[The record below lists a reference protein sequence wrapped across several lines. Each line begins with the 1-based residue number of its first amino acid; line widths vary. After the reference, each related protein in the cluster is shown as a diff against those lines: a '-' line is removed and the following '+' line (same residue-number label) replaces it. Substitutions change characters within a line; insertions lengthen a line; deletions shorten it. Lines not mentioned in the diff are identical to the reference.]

1 MKNVLKKG
9 IAFTLALT
17 LSVSSANVSL
27 FITKAD
33 QQAEEKSNVENSN
46 FTVNSETVK
55 PKVVEEVMSDRTTDS
70 TTFLLSNGMKQTTY
84 YSDDIY
90 FENEKGKL
98 AEYDNEFVKLDKN
111 DKKQVVNSVEVSGS
125 EKEEYSYVN
134 NEGDSKQFLPNKLSE
149 KTPVVMT
156 KENYVVSFAPTD
168 VKGEGEEGTEENAL
182 SAKTKKISLDSKT
195 VTNVYDGSREE
206 KKIVANYEGKNE
218 STELSYES
226 LEHGLKETITLNNK
240 PESNIISF
248 NFTLQDSYTKV
259 DEVGG
264 GITIYSDD
272 DDIVGGIE
280 APFMNDAT
288 KNNYSE
294 ELHYELA
301 EVSEKES
308 NVHKYILKLVVDENY
323 LENASYPVVIDPT
336 VTWNGTGD
344 LPEAYV
350 LKSAASTNYFSSG
363 VKTFSVGKGSQGV
376 FRTYFRAMKLANTVK
391 NKYIDSATLT
401 VYENGD
407 SVSGSTIY
415 VKPVANSF
423 KCGTVNWNN
432 QPGGTSATLASFKS
446 KGKKNAKHE
455 INLKTW
461 AQNVSKG
468 SGGGNKCYGL
478 LFKASSESASSYV
491 RFYGA
496 RAASYVPKLK
506 VVYYDAPATATSVK
520 AVSASN
526 TARTFIA
533 GGELLNVSW
542 SGVSAHA
549 LSYVQYRIENSS
561 GTDVV
566 GYSESTHIGTTAS
579 GSKNINISS
588 LTDGTYKIYVRG
600 ADKAGIKGTGKGA
613 TFVVDK
619 TKPVF
624 SSAIISSSSANNYK
638 SEAPSVSWKVTEK
651 NLSAIQ
657 FSVNG
662 SAYKYLSN
670 QNSGSEEIDSLV
682 SGSANAIK
690 IRAVDKAGNISDVK
704 SFTYYYDEDEP
715 VISASISPNTNSEK
729 MDNSGKNPIL
739 KYTISDKTLKSY
751 EIELNDEKINTSGSS
766 GEVEL
771 KNVEEGENDIY
782 ITSID
787 KAGNDSEQELSYYKD
802 TVAPEKGTVRITPK
816 TGFFN
821 SSNQIPIVKWDGI
834 TDDNLSC
841 VQVKIDDGEYKELGK
856 TSKGEGQLQSADF
869 KKNGKYKITI
879 RGIDKA
885 GNVSEEISSNY
896 YYDAADY
903 ALEDYTPINVY
914 ATEQIGGNTILRFAT
929 KNEKYRDDVK
939 YQVYRSTTP
948 NVVISEKTFVKSYSS
963 KGSIRISGD
972 ENVTYYYKLRTVKK
986 TGTETLYSDYSDEIS
1001 STTIGMD
1008 IAERRLGENTLNEY
1022 MSLETS
1028 NGSGQVELSK
1038 GNFVYSQDD
1047 ISLPAPQL
1055 PINISRTYNSKST
1068 EITSMGYGW
1077 RQAYD
1082 MYVSEVGDKI
1092 YYVDD
1097 SNALYTFE
1105 KKDDKYICK
1114 ENIDLSLEIDDDIL
1128 SRKIEKDGKVIKE
1141 LELDVYYKI
1150 MDKDE
1155 NIYRFDEFGR
1165 LILIEESNGT
1175 FVNIEYN
1182 NKNGR
1187 IDSVNTSKG
1196 QVVKYSYNDNGLIS
1210 KIVAAP
1216 NSDKSYSYEY
1226 QYENSKLSKATFV
1239 GTNGNKID
1247 YKYGYDNNNKLSEI
1261 TDAMGKKYYIN
1272 YNAERISKFIYP
1284 NGEYNEFSFDNDS
1297 KQSQTMSKLIKV
1309 SNGKKVY
1316 SEEYHF
1322 TTDGRITYNKDALG
1336 NVSAYTYDNNN
1347 KTLVTK
1353 STDSESYYTL
1363 EGDTVVLKSVENSEN
1378 TKYDTHGNIVKS
1390 VDEAGNVT
1398 EYTYDYSDN
1407 LSEAV
1412 RNQPKTVKTTDYSGK
1427 VIENCLN
1434 EYDKFGN
1441 VIKET
1446 DYIKNIVTIYTYGDD
1461 GEVSSVR
1468 ELLGENV
1475 KDKDFQNTAIS
1486 SSVENT
1492 EYNDDGDETEEES
1505 QEGTVEEKTV
1515 NIYDDLGN
1523 VVLDITSNSEIND
1536 DIVSKL
1542 SKDSSVNN
1550 IKDCIKGTK
1559 LVVNKYYYD
1568 EFLRTT
1574 KTTEV
1579 SRKGVRT
1586 TENKYDNNGSV
1597 IESKD
1602 EKGRITKTTL
1612 DSMNRVTK
1620 TELIVGNDTREDNV
1634 SYSYGSINRNNGIKL
1649 ELLENLSVVTTTNK
1663 KGEIVG
1669 KTYTDAYGR
1678 TVREMSSGLFADYS
1692 YDNSGKL
1699 FTTYVS
1705 GVNETNMDLVAD
1717 GELEVSTYDSKGR
1730 LTATI
1735 NNPKIEGN
1743 IIKVG
1748 DDSIVTKNKYD
1759 NAGNQISSTDAMGN
1773 LTEYEYDNQGRISK
1787 VIENGE
1793 VKGTYKYDEFNK
1805 DSSGKYKS
1813 IEELVTYANGAVSK
1827 TITNGS
1833 DQIMS
1838 VEDESSDGNIKTE
1851 YEYDKDGELIKEIYA
1866 DGSYKKYEYDIDG
1879 NQIKESSYLANG
1891 NLTNETES
1899 TYDDEGQLIR
1909 NIDKNANTPYR
1920 YTYYEYDDYGRNIS
1934 VAEVN
1939 GSSTPSADEIEKS
1952 KLKYVYNVDDVIEKV
1967 YYPNNKSDKLKGIKF
1982 NYNKDKWI
1990 VSIEGLFSGDEAC
2003 KIREYIYQNDGKI
2016 KTIKDYNN
2024 FMDKSSNYIQR
2035 EYEYD
2040 IFDRVI
2046 SMKYFSNLAVD
2057 NILEMYN
2064 YKYDK
2069 NSHVVYKKEVFNY
2082 SNNKKDE
2089 ETTYEYN
2096 NLNQLKKSEKKDNLT
2111 YKTTLST
2118 YEYDKLG
2125 NRTYEGVT
2133 TKYTAANTDEKLE
2146 GNFHYNSYN
2155 KLNQLISSYE
2165 VESSQGTATKTYHK
2179 TYKYDKKGNKIAEVD
2194 EKRGENSTFT
2204 YNVDNQL
2211 IDVSIKKNGKDKYR
2225 QHNEYNGSGQR
2236 IKKIDTTV
2244 SDTEEKTET
2253 INYYYEGSLLLY
2265 TTNEKGEKTSQNIV
2279 GDASNVFAT
2288 IRYTDGQSE
2297 YFYSKDIQGSTT
2309 NIIDKK
2315 GECRNSYN
2323 YTDFGETTERISA
2336 SIKNEVCYTGGV
2348 YDETTGLYYLNTRY
2362 YSPEDGVFL
2371 SQDTYRGEENDAA
2384 SWNLYGYCEGD
2395 PINYTDPTGMWG
2407 EEIHKAL
2414 TKSAYN
2420 KVLGKSLSKKERK
2433 RLKNIGLKR
2442 LQKNCTFPDKQ
2453 RGTNPRYKDGSYHG
2467 HGNYDKVM
2475 SRALSGANKIYKNKN
2490 YEGCSRQLG
2499 IALHTIQDFYAHNV
2513 KLDGEVVTS
2522 RKVADGVVKVSGD
2535 GKFTLGKHPKYI
2547 TDKFIEKYEKKR
2559 GSIAAEVTKKEKKG
2573 KKLGIHSMTADNPL
2587 AYFKKGKWV
2596 FVKSRWR
2603 NPRYKKARTACVKY
2617 LMHFVKNENRK
2628 SYKLKY

>member
-986 TGTETLYSDYSDEIS
+986 TGTETLYSDYSD
-1001 STTIGMD
+1001 
-1008 IAERRLGENTLNEY
+1008 
-1022 MSLETS
+1022 
-1028 NGSGQVELSK
+1028 
-1038 GNFVYSQDD
+1038 
-1047 ISLPAPQL
+1047 
-1055 PINISRTYNSKST
+1055 
-1068 EITSMGYGW
+1068 
-1077 RQAYD
+1077 
-1082 MYVSEVGDKI
+1082 
-1092 YYVDD
+1092 
-1097 SNALYTFE
+1097 
-1105 KKDDKYICK
+1105 
-1114 ENIDLSLEIDDDIL
+1114 
-1128 SRKIEKDGKVIKE
+1128 
-1141 LELDVYYKI
+1141 
-1150 MDKDE
+1150 
-1155 NIYRFDEFGR
+1155 
-1165 LILIEESNGT
+1165 
-1175 FVNIEYN
+1175 
-1182 NKNGR
+1182 
-1187 IDSVNTSKG
+1187 
-1196 QVVKYSYNDNGLIS
+1196 
-1210 KIVAAP
+1210 
-1216 NSDKSYSYEY
+1216 
-1226 QYENSKLSKATFV
+1226 
-1239 GTNGNKID
+1239 
-1247 YKYGYDNNNKLSEI
+1247 
-1261 TDAMGKKYYIN
+1261 
-1272 YNAERISKFIYP
+1272 
-1284 NGEYNEFSFDNDS
+1284 
-1297 KQSQTMSKLIKV
+1297 
-1309 SNGKKVY
+1309 
-1316 SEEYHF
+1316 
-1322 TTDGRITYNKDALG
+1322 
-1336 NVSAYTYDNNN
+1336 
-1347 KTLVTK
+1347 
-1353 STDSESYYTL
+1353 
-1363 EGDTVVLKSVENSEN
+1363 
-1378 TKYDTHGNIVKS
+1378 
-1390 VDEAGNVT
+1390 
-1398 EYTYDYSDN
+1398 
-1407 LSEAV
+1407 
-1412 RNQPKTVKTTDYSGK
+1412 
-1427 VIENCLN
+1427 
-1434 EYDKFGN
+1434 
-1441 VIKET
+1441 
-1446 DYIKNIVTIYTYGDD
+1446 
-1461 GEVSSVR
+1461 
-1468 ELLGENV
+1468 
-1475 KDKDFQNTAIS
+1475 
-1486 SSVENT
+1486 
-1492 EYNDDGDETEEES
+1492 
-1505 QEGTVEEKTV
+1505 
-1515 NIYDDLGN
+1515 
-1523 VVLDITSNSEIND
+1523 
-1536 DIVSKL
+1536 
-1542 SKDSSVNN
+1542 
-1550 IKDCIKGTK
+1550 
-1559 LVVNKYYYD
+1559 
-1568 EFLRTT
+1568 
-1574 KTTEV
+1574 
-1579 SRKGVRT
+1579 
-1586 TENKYDNNGSV
+1586 
-1597 IESKD
+1597 
-1602 EKGRITKTTL
+1602 
-1612 DSMNRVTK
+1612 
-1620 TELIVGNDTREDNV
+1620 
-1634 SYSYGSINRNNGIKL
+1634 
-1649 ELLENLSVVTTTNK
+1649 
-1663 KGEIVG
+1663 
-1669 KTYTDAYGR
+1669 
-1678 TVREMSSGLFADYS
+1678 
-1692 YDNSGKL
+1692 
-1699 FTTYVS
+1699 
-1705 GVNETNMDLVAD
+1705 
-1717 GELEVSTYDSKGR
+1717 
-1730 LTATI
+1730 
-1735 NNPKIEGN
+1735 
-1743 IIKVG
+1743 
-1748 DDSIVTKNKYD
+1748 
-1759 NAGNQISSTDAMGN
+1759 
-1773 LTEYEYDNQGRISK
+1773 
-1787 VIENGE
+1787 
-1793 VKGTYKYDEFNK
+1793 
-1805 DSSGKYKS
+1805 
-1813 IEELVTYANGAVSK
+1813 
-1827 TITNGS
+1827 
-1833 DQIMS
+1833 
-1838 VEDESSDGNIKTE
+1838 
-1851 YEYDKDGELIKEIYA
+1851 
-1866 DGSYKKYEYDIDG
+1866 
-1879 NQIKESSYLANG
+1879 
-1891 NLTNETES
+1891 
-1899 TYDDEGQLIR
+1899 
-1909 NIDKNANTPYR
+1909 
-1920 YTYYEYDDYGRNIS
+1920 
-1934 VAEVN
+1934 
-1939 GSSTPSADEIEKS
+1939 
-1952 KLKYVYNVDDVIEKV
+1952 
-1967 YYPNNKSDKLKGIKF
+1967 
-1982 NYNKDKWI
+1982 
-1990 VSIEGLFSGDEAC
+1990 
-2003 KIREYIYQNDGKI
+2003 
-2016 KTIKDYNN
+2016 
-2024 FMDKSSNYIQR
+2024 
-2035 EYEYD
+2035 
-2040 IFDRVI
+2040 
-2046 SMKYFSNLAVD
+2046 
-2057 NILEMYN
+2057 
-2064 YKYDK
+2064 
-2069 NSHVVYKKEVFNY
+2069 
-2082 SNNKKDE
+2082 
-2089 ETTYEYN
+2089 
-2096 NLNQLKKSEKKDNLT
+2096 
-2111 YKTTLST
+2111 
-2118 YEYDKLG
+2118 
-2125 NRTYEGVT
+2125 
-2133 TKYTAANTDEKLE
+2133 
-2146 GNFHYNSYN
+2146 
-2155 KLNQLISSYE
+2155 
-2165 VESSQGTATKTYHK
+2165 
-2179 TYKYDKKGNKIAEVD
+2179 
-2194 EKRGENSTFT
+2194 
-2204 YNVDNQL
+2204 
-2211 IDVSIKKNGKDKYR
+2211 
-2225 QHNEYNGSGQR
+2225 
-2236 IKKIDTTV
+2236 
-2244 SDTEEKTET
+2244 
-2253 INYYYEGSLLLY
+2253 
-2265 TTNEKGEKTSQNIV
+2265 
-2279 GDASNVFAT
+2279 
-2288 IRYTDGQSE
+2288 
-2297 YFYSKDIQGSTT
+2297 
-2309 NIIDKK
+2309 
-2315 GECRNSYN
+2315 
-2323 YTDFGETTERISA
+2323 
-2336 SIKNEVCYTGGV
+2336 
-2348 YDETTGLYYLNTRY
+2348 
-2362 YSPEDGVFL
+2362 
-2371 SQDTYRGEENDAA
+2371 
-2384 SWNLYGYCEGD
+2384 
-2395 PINYTDPTGMWG
+2395 
-2407 EEIHKAL
+2407 
-2414 TKSAYN
+2414 
-2420 KVLGKSLSKKERK
+2420 
-2433 RLKNIGLKR
+2433 
-2442 LQKNCTFPDKQ
+2442 
-2453 RGTNPRYKDGSYHG
+2453 
-2467 HGNYDKVM
+2467 
-2475 SRALSGANKIYKNKN
+2475 
-2490 YEGCSRQLG
+2490 
-2499 IALHTIQDFYAHNV
+2499 
-2513 KLDGEVVTS
+2513 
-2522 RKVADGVVKVSGD
+2522 
-2535 GKFTLGKHPKYI
+2535 
-2547 TDKFIEKYEKKR
+2547 
-2559 GSIAAEVTKKEKKG
+2559 
-2573 KKLGIHSMTADNPL
+2573 
-2587 AYFKKGKWV
+2587 
-2596 FVKSRWR
+2596 
-2603 NPRYKKARTACVKY
+2603 
-2617 LMHFVKNENRK
+2617 
-2628 SYKLKY
+2628 

>member
-248 NFTLQDSYTKV
+248 NFTLQDSYAKV
-259 DEVGG
+259 DEIGG

-929 KNEKYRDDVK
+929 KNGKYRDDVK

-1092 YYVDD
+1092 YYVDGT
-1097 SNALYTFE
+1097 NAVYTFD
-1105 KKDDKYICK
+1105 KKADKYVCN
-1114 ENIDLSLEIDDDIL
+1114 ENEELSLEIDDDKL
-1128 SRKIEKDGKVIKE
+1128 NRKIEKDKTVLKE
-1141 LELDVYYKI
+1141 LEVDVYYKI
-1150 MDKDE
+1150 KAKDGKD
-1155 NIYRFDEFGR
+1155 YRFDDSGR
-1165 LILIEESNGT
+1165 LALVEESNGT
-1175 FVNIEYN
+1175 FVYVDYN
-1182 NKNGR
+1182 NKNGK
-1187 IDSVNTSKG
+1187 IESVSTSKG
-1196 QVVKYSYNDNGLIS
+1196 QVAKYSYNEKGLIS
-1210 KIVAAP
+1210 KIMVAP
-1216 NSDKSYSYEY
+1216 DNDKPYSYEY
-1226 QYENSKLSKATFV
+1226 QYDNSRLSKVTFV
-1239 GTNGNKID
+1239 GINGGKID
-1247 YKYGYDNNNKLSEI
+1247 YKYSYNNDKRLSNVI
-1261 TDAMGKKYYIN
+1261 DAMGNKYSIEYIGE
-1272 YNAERISKFIYP
+1272 YVSSFKYP
-1284 NGEYNEFSFDNDS
+1284 NGEYTTFSFTKNQQ
-1297 KQSQTMSKLIKV
+1297 QSQLVTEIK
-1309 SNGKKVY
+1309 GY
-1316 SEEYHF
+1316 SQGVDVKSEQYKF
-1322 TTDGRITYNKDALG
+1322 TIDGRIIYKKDSLG
-1336 NVSAYTYDNNN
+1336 NVSSYSYDRNIKSLLIDTSN
-1347 KTLVTK
+1347 K
-1353 STDSESYYTL
+1353 ESYYTL
-1363 EGDTVVLKSVENSEN
+1363 DNNIVVQKQICNKDKIE
-1378 TKYDTHGNIVKS
+1378 YDSNGNIIKS
-1390 VDEAGNVT
+1390 IDEDGTIT
-1398 EYTYDYSDN
+1398 ENTYDYSSNNAD
-1407 LSEAV
+1407 V
-1412 RNQPKTVKTTDYSGK
+1412 VKNQPVRTKVTDPNGNITDNIIFKYDKLGNIIEEKDYVKNIKTV
-1427 VIENCLN
+1427 
-1434 EYDKFGN
+1434 
-1441 VIKET
+1441 
-1446 DYIKNIVTIYTYGDD
+1446 YTYGDD
-1461 GEVSSVR
+1461 GEISCNQ
-1468 ELLGENV
+1468 EYIGKNL
-1475 KDKDFQNTAIS
+1475 KDNNFEDTAILS
-1486 SSVENT
+1486 SNENT
-1492 EYNDDGDETEEES
+1492 EYNENGDEINEES
-1505 QEGTVEEKTV
+1505 SEGTVEEKNV
-1515 NIYDDLGN
+1515 NIYDNYGN
-1523 VVLDITSNSEIND
+1523 VVVEISSTEEISED
-1536 DIVSKL
+1536 L
-1542 SKDSSVNN
+1542 VNN
-1550 IKDCIKGTK
+1550 LKADNSIDNIKFLVKGTN
-1559 LVVNKYYYD
+1559 LVVIKYFYD
-1568 EFLRTT
+1568 EFFRTERT
-1574 KTTEV
+1574 IEV
-1579 SRKGVRT
+1579 SKKGVKT
-1586 TENKYDNNGSV
+1586 TENKYNKNCSV
-1597 IESKD
+1597 IESVD
-1602 EKGRITKTTL
+1602 EK
-1612 DSMNRVTK
+1612 NRVTK
-1620 TELIVGNDTREDNV
+1620 TTYDSMNRTTKTELVVAGDSKITNT
-1634 SYSYGSINRNNGIKL
+1634 SYSYGSINRNNGKTL
-1649 ELLENLSVVTTTNK
+1649 ETLENLNIVTVTNDR
-1663 KGEIVG
+1663 GEIIG
-1669 KTYTDAYGR
+1669 KTYMDAYGR
-1678 TVREMSSGLFADYS
+1678 TVREMSNGIFTDYT
-1692 YDNSGKL
+1692 YDSNGKV

-1705 GVNETNMDLVAD
+1705 GVSESNPDMVQD
-1717 GELEVSTYDSKGR
+1717 GKLYVSTYDKNGN

-1735 NNPKIEGN
+1735 INPEIDSSQ
-1743 IIKVG
+1743 IKVG
-1748 DDSIVTKNKYD
+1748 DNSIVTRNEYD
-1759 NAGNQISSTDAMGN
+1759 DGGNLLKSTDAMGN
-1773 LTEYEYDNQGRISK
+1773 ITSYEYDSQGRISK
-1787 VIENGE
+1787 VLENGDA
-1793 VKGTYKYDEFNK
+1793 KGIYNYDKFDKVDGKYD
-1805 DSSGKYKS
+1805 S
-1813 IEELVTYANGAVSK
+1813 IEESITYANGAKFV
-1827 TITNGS
+1827 TTTNGS
-1833 DQIMS
+1833 DQALSIS
-1838 VEDESSDGNIKTE
+1838 DETCDGNLKTS
-1851 YEYDKDGELIKEIYA
+1851 YEYDKDGEKVKEIYN
-1866 DGSYKKYEYDIDG
+1866 DGSYVKFKYDIDG
-1879 NQIKESSYLANG
+1879 NQIKKLNYTLK
-1891 NLTNETES
+1891 NELVGVTE
-1899 TYDDEGQLIR
+1899 YVYNDENQLIEAV
-1909 NIDKNANTPYR
+1909 DKHGETPYR
-1920 YTYYEYDDYGRNIS
+1920 YTFYEYDKYGRNIS
-1934 VAEVN
+1934 VAEIN
-1939 GSSTPSADEIEKS
+1939 AKNKPSSGTIEKA
-1952 KLKYVYNVDDVIEKV
+1952 KLKYVYNIDDNIEKV
-1967 YYPNNKSDKLKGIKF
+1967 YYPNNSSDKLKGIRF

-1990 VSIEGLFSGDEAC
+1990 VSIDALFSSDETA
-2003 KIREYIYQNDGKI
+2003 KIREYSYFNDGKV
-2016 KTIKDYNN
+2016 KLIKDYKN
-2024 FMDKSSNYIQR
+2024 FLNKKTDYIARNYT
-2035 EYEYD
+2035 YD
-2040 IFDRVI
+2040 VFDRVV
-2046 SMKYFSNLAVD
+2046 SMKYSNSNDLG
-2057 NILEMYN
+2057 NILECYS
-2064 YKYDK
+2064 YRYDK
-2069 NSHVVYKKEVFNY
+2069 NSNITSKREVFNY
-2082 SNNKKDE
+2082 ANNTKDE
-2089 ETTYEYN
+2089 STTYTYN
-2096 NLNQLKKSEKKDNLT
+2096 SFNQLVKSEKKDNLNF
-2111 YKTTLST
+2111 KTTTSV
-2118 YEYDKLG
+2118 YNYDNVG
-2125 NRTYEGVT
+2125 NRIYDAETVR
-2133 TKYTAANTDEKLE
+2133 YTVADESEILE
-2146 GNFHYNSYN
+2146 GTFHYNSYN
-2155 KLNQLISSYE
+2155 KLNQLTHSSE
-2165 VESSQGTATKTYHK
+2165 VCARTVNENLSSKTYVS
-2179 TYKYDKKGNKIAEVD
+2179 TYKYDKRGNKKEEVNG
-2194 EKRGENSTFT
+2194 KTGNTTVYT
-2204 YNVDNQL
+2204 YDTENQL
-2211 IDVSIKKNGKDKYR
+2211 IDVKENEKLI
-2225 QHNEYNGSGQR
+2225 QHNEYNGAGQR
-2236 IKKIDTTV
+2236 IKKVERIS
-2244 SDTEEKTET
+2244 SDSGEKMET
-2253 INYYYEGSLLLY
+2253 INYFYEGSLLLY
-2265 TTNEKGEKTSQNIV
+2265 TTNENGEKISQNIV
-2279 GDASNVFAT
+2279 GNASNTFAT
-2288 IRYTDGQSE
+2288 IRYDRGQNE
-2297 YFYSKDIQGSTT
+2297 YFYSKDVQGSTT
-2309 NIIDKK
+2309 NICNRN
-2315 GECRNSYN
+2315 GECVGSYE
-2323 YTDFGETTERISA
+2323 YTDFGETSERFDSVVD
-2336 SIKNEVCYTGGV
+2336 NEICYTGGV
-2348 YDETTGLYYLNTRY
+2348 YDRITELYYLNARY
-2362 YSPEDGVFL
+2362 YDPEDGVFM
-2371 SQDTYRGEENDAA
+2371 SQDTYRGTGADAG
-2384 SWNLYGYCEGD
+2384 SQNLYRYCESN
-2395 PINYTDPTGMWG
+2395 PINYIDPSG
-2407 EEIHKAL
+2407 H
-2414 TKSAYN
+2414 SA
-2420 KVLGKSLSKKERK
+2420 
-2433 RLKNIGLKR
+2433 
-2442 LQKNCTFPDKQ
+2442 
-2453 RGTNPRYKDGSYHG
+2453 
-2467 HGNYDKVM
+2467 
-2475 SRALSGANKIYKNKN
+2475 
-2490 YEGCSRQLG
+2490 
-2499 IALHTIQDFYAHNV
+2499 
-2513 KLDGEVVTS
+2513 VV
-2522 RKVADGVVKVSGD
+2522 VSG
-2535 GKFTLGKHPKYI
+2535 GCY
-2547 TDKFIEKYEKKR
+2547 
-2559 GSIAAEVTKKEKKG
+2559 KKEKKDEGKYYYEFIETALLQLKDWSKYKMNKYWFIAKKGWTKQDRRNFKKLASSYNNVKIKYFNSSKKLISKLNGKNFGKDPITDFSVFAHGYPGKIAFGFDYYKPKDIREKDKYDLTYSQISKIKKRSFDYPRTYFYSCNAAKKDDNG
-2573 KKLGIHSMTADNPL
+2573 KKFAKKWSKRFWSTTTAFEGKTDYSGIRDNSIWQKIFGRGLGSTDCYPVAD
-2587 AYFKKGKWV
+2587 KGAKRITYT
-2596 FVKSRWR
+2596 KSVIRA
-2603 NPRYKKARTACVKY
+2603 PR
-2617 LMHFVKNENRK
+2617 
-2628 SYKLKY
+2628 